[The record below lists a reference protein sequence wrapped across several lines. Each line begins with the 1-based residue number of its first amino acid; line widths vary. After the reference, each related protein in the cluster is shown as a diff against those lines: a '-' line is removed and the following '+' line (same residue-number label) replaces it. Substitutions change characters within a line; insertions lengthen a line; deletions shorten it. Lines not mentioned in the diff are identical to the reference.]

1 MKTSVSIDTKQ
12 LKASL
17 KRNTIGR
24 LVISVI
30 LIGTLYYAISISSI
44 TVLVGFKILAVAL
57 VVSQLTMY
65 LLGISLLID
74 QAVFEVRKRGQNAS

>member
-24 LVISVI
+24 LVITVI

-57 VVSQLTMY
+57 VISQLTMY

>member
-24 LVISVI
+24 LVITVI
-30 LIGTLYYAISISSI
+30 LIGTLYYAISIGSI

-74 QAVFEVRKRGQNAS
+74 QAVFEIRKRGQNAS

>member
-24 LVISVI
+24 LVITVI

-44 TVLVGFKILAVAL
+44 TVLVGFKILAVVL
-57 VVSQLTMY
+57 VISQLTMY